1 MVKVV
6 TKRKR
11 GRPQTKYKKVVVAAG
26 GGTQVKAEKV
36 GRVIVTA
43 GGTQVKP
50 RKLGRLKASSILFS
64 PIKDSLK
71 KAKRVLDTKEL
82 ARQYLKKVRTKK

>member
-26 GGTQVKAEKV
+26 GGTQVKAEK
-36 GRVIVTA
+36 
-43 GGTQVKP
+43 
-50 RKLGRLKASSILFS
+50 LGRLKASSILFS
-64 PIKDSLK
+64 PIKDALK
-71 KAKRVLDTKEL
+71 KAKRVLNTEEL

>member
-11 GRPQTKYKKVVVAAG
+11 GRPSTKPKKVV
-26 GGTQVKAEKV
+26 
-36 GRVIVTA
+36 VTA

-64 PIKDSLK
+64 PIKDALK
-71 KAKRVLDTKEL
+71 KAKRVLDTEEL

>member
-11 GRPQTKYKKVVVAAG
+11 GRPATRVIRPIVTA
-26 GGTQVKAEKV
+26 GGTQAKPIKT
-36 GRVIVTA
+36 RVIRPIVTA

-50 RKLGRLKASSILFS
+50 
-64 PIKDSLK
+64 K
-71 KAKRVLDTKEL
+71 KWARV
-82 ARQYLKKVRTKK
+82 RVRTKK

>member
-11 GRPQTKYKKVVVAAG
+11 GRPATRVQSVKVKS
-26 GGTQVKAEKV
+26 GGTQVKAKKV

-50 RKLGRLKASSILFS
+50 SGKTYIRFTRKK
-64 PIKDSLK
+64 
-71 KAKRVLDTKEL
+71 
-82 ARQYLKKVRTKK
+82 